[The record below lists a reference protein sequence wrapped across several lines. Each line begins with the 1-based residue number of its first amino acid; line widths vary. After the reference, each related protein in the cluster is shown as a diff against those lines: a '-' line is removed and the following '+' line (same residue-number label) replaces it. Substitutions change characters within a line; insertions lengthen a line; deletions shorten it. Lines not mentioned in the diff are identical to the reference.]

1 MKELKS
7 VAYEADDVLDD
18 FQNEALRRQCKIGR
32 STTLK
37 VLSCITHN
45 SPLLFRFEMSKKLM
59 NVLKINKLVKEINKF
74 GLENSVHKEEEQHP
88 WRETHSKP
96 DDFTKIFGRDDDKEV
111 VVKLLLNQQAQ
122 RKVQVLLIFGM
133 GGLGKTT
140 LAKIVYNDQVVHQ
153 HFQLKMWHYVSYN
166 FDAIAL
172 LKSIIELATNG
183 SCDLPGSIE
192 LLKKRL
198 EQVIGQN
205 RFMLVLDD
213 VWNEDERKWD
223 VVKPLLCSVGG
234 PGSVILV
241 TCRSKKVAFIMCTV
255 KPHELIFLSEKD
267 SWELFSCKAFSNGV
281 EVQAELV
288 TIGRCIVNKCGGLPI
303 ALKTMGGL
311 LSSKQKVQE
320 WKVIE
325 QSNTGDNVGGKYE
338 VMPILKLIYKYL
350 SSEMKQCFAFCAV
363 FPKDYEIEK
372 NRLIKLWMAN
382 GLIQEEGTMG
392 LTQKGAFIFNELV
405 WRSFLQDEKV
415 VVKYGVYDGN
425 TPYKTIVC
433 KMHDLMH
440 DLTKDVTDECASTK

>member
-7 VAYEADDVLDD
+7 VAYEADD
-18 FQNEALRRQCKIGR
+18 CKIGR

-59 NVLKINKLVKEINKF
+59 NEINKF

-213 VWNEDERKWD
+213 
-223 VVKPLLCSVGG
+223 PLLCSVGG